1 MGMKTFEIEIMD
13 SLKKTMDVINS
24 LQGNFD
30 SIEDFC
36 NVEKYADTAY
46 SNNVSITKTELSV
59 GDPELNA
66 NPIIQHIEID
76 RHVDGTQDIYINNY
90 QYVDYNGPV
99 IVETAGDIDVI
110 FNDNEED
117 DSSNT
122 DEDNDCSCNCDDDEE

>member
-1 MGMKTFEIEIMD
+1 MK
-13 SLKKTMDVINS
+13 
-24 LQGNFD
+24 QFD

-66 NPIIQHIEID
+66 NPIVQHIEID

-90 QYVDYNGPV
+90 QYVDYNGPI
-99 IVETAGDIDVI
+99 IVETAGDIDVV
-110 FNDNEED
+110 FNDN
-117 DSSNT
+117 
-122 DEDNDCSCNCDDDEE
+122 DDEEDTSNNEEETCTCDDEED